1 MGVFR
6 IIRVVM
12 TRSVAAILLL
22 VVLAVSLVIAALPH
36 QIGAIRVAGL
46 SVLWWFAG
54 LIAPLLAAVIAI
66 AWLPGSPPPTRSK

>member
-1 MGVFR
+1 
-6 IIRVVM
+6 M

-36 QIGAIRVAGL
+36 QIGAIRIAGL

-54 LIAPLLAAVIAI
+54 VIAPLLAAVIAI
-66 AWLPGSPPPTRSK
+66 AWLPGPPSPPRSK